1 MSRRLMAEMD
11 VSETDGQNGYDGSL
25 RVKSIVPVIVVPET
39 DGQNGYDG
47 SLRVK
52 SIVPVIVEPETEG
65 RD

>member
-39 DGQNGYDG
+39 
-47 SLRVK
+47 
-52 SIVPVIVEPETEG
+52 EG
-65 RD
+65 RDGFP